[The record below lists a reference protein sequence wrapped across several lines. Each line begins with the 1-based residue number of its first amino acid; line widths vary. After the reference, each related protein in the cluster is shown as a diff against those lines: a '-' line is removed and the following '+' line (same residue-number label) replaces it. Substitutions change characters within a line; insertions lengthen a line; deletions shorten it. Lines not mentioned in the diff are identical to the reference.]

1 MKKKLTEKDFNDLYN
16 QVEEEIQY
24 VDVKPYS
31 HNIISIGLRQVDEK
45 YGKEKVI
52 EIFND
57 FNLEEYGWTR
67 PTL

>member
-16 QVEEEIQY
+16 QVEEAIQY

-31 HNIISIGLRQVDEK
+31 HNIISIVLRQVDEK